1 MDEENR
7 IKELQQQLEQTR
19 ENLRYERE
27 KFEKQSKE
35 IEDKYGIDYLHFI
48 QGNPVQQQVLIVR
61 VVHRIFN
68 EDGKLLTSLLEEY
81 IEKRDGTRVLLRV
94 VG

>member
-1 MDEENR
+1 MDDENR
-7 IKELQQQLEQTR
+7 IRELQQQLEHAR
-19 ENLRYERE
+19 ENLHEERE

-35 IEDKYGIDYLHFI
+35 LEDQYGIDYLNFI
-48 QGNPVQQQVLIVR
+48 QNNPVQQVLIVR

-68 EDGKLLTSLLEEY
+68 EDGELLTSLTEEY